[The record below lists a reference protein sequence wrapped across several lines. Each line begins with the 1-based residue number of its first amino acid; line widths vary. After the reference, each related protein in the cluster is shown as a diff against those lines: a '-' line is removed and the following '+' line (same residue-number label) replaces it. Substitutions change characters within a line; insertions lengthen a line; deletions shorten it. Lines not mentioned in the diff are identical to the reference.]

1 VRQEF
6 QRFLNAHVKDSTGS
20 STRVRRVILLDEPA
34 SLDIGEI
41 TDKGSINQRA
51 VLQHRAAL
59 VNDLYTIP
67 SPPHV
72 IAAEEPC

>member
-1 VRQEF
+1 
-6 QRFLNAHVKDSTGS
+6 
-20 STRVRRVILLDEPA
+20 
-34 SLDIGEI
+34 
-41 TDKGSINQRA
+41 

-72 IAAEEPC
+72 IAAEEPWFVGQPSS